1 MNLFDSHMHLNHEA
15 FHNREESIWIAAREA
30 GINKAVVIGYNLE
43 SSRTAICLAE
53 SMPGLF
59 ASVGVSPHDILAA
72 PSNYIDELRSLAE
85 HPSVVAIGE
94 CGLEYHYPA
103 GPKEI
108 QIERFLTQSDL
119 ARELGK
125 ILVIHLREADEDFLQ
140 ILQDRPP
147 SRAILHCFTASSAVM
162 NAAIDLGFFISFSG
176 ILTFKNARDI
186 HAIASQIP
194 AENLLIETDAP
205 YLAPNPYRGKT
216 CEPQMIVE
224 TARHLARLRNEDIQ
238 TIARQT
244 YENAYRAF
252 GLESYKC

>member
-15 FHNREESIWIAAREA
+15 FHNREESVWMAAREV
-30 GINKAVVIGYNLE
+30 GVSEAVVIGYNLE
-43 SSRTAICLAE
+43 SSQTAVRLAE
-53 SMPGLF
+53 SLPGLY
-59 ASVGVSPHDILAA
+59 ASVGVSPHDILTA
-72 PSNYIDELRSLAE
+72 PSNYIDELQSLAG
-85 HPSVVAIGE
+85 HPKVVAIGE

-108 QIERFLTQSDL
+108 QIERFLAQSEL
-119 ARELGK
+119 ARALGK
-125 ILVIHLREADEDFLQ
+125 MLVVHLREADDDFLQ
-140 ILQDRPP
+140 ILLNHPP

-162 NAAIDLGFFISFSG
+162 DAAVHLGYFISFSG
-176 ILTFKNARDI
+176 ILTFKNAHDL
-186 HAIASQIP
+186 HAIAPQIP

-205 YLAPNPYRGKT
+205 YLAPNPFRGKT

-224 TARHLARLRNEDIQ
+224 TARQLARLRNTDIQ

-252 GLESYKC
+252 GLES